1 MSYKNQSG
9 KEDKIEVKVH
19 HKDSSLTLYFE
30 LEDDFKTFREVIKS
44 TFNYMKINQ
53 FEVYVG
59 NYHLNDLFDDL
70 KIKIVTGLF
79 LHNEFKIIPSN
90 EKDPFSIYGAGKSL
104 DMMLNLHKDTV
115 DNYMSVHDVADYS
128 IHCYQDM
135 SLLAQNL
142 KNIYDDI
149 CKEEE
154 FLKKNG
160 LLARYDKLSRKVED
174 DTAAKDMKEDY
185 LSQCFIK
192 ILELKNMERQA
203 VEYVRENKKLMAVYY
218 ENQNKIENKSREISN
233 VNHKQLNIIKKKEN
247 EARLLENYI
256 APNKKITIQGKF
268 INLTF
273 LKFYK
278 KILF

>member
-9 KEDKIEVKVH
+9 KEDKLEVKVQ

-53 FEVYVG
+53 FEIYVG

-79 LHNEFKIIPSN
+79 LHNEFKILPSN

-104 DMMLNLHKDTV
+104 DMMLNLHKDNV

-135 SLLAQNL
+135 SLLSQNL

-160 LLARYDKLSRKVED
+160 LLARYDKLSRKVDE
-174 DTAAKDMKEDY
+174 DTAAKDKKEDY

-268 INLTF
+268 NIFNNF
-273 LKFYK
+273 K